1 MALCIVKSHL
11 PKDSLAYVF
20 ERKMSKWHL
29 AMREPV
35 TWTGNYRQA
44 GIFFSPVS
52 LKFFLACFVLGR
64 KSTLHFTRICEFQGS
79 PVPGNVWAEAG
90 QSLGKE
96 TVGTDE
102 QHQYFPTRGKY
113 RVLEGEKQ
121 FLHLY
126 EITQKMRNLL
136 FFFITFLF
144 FGLEERKS
152 PQR

>member
-1 MALCIVKSHL
+1 MYLKGKCLSDIWPRESLSHGQGITG
-11 PKDSLAYVF
+11 KQVF
-20 ERKMSKWHL
+20 
-29 AMREPV
+29 
-35 TWTGNYRQA
+35 
-44 GIFFSPVS
+44 FFSCFF
-52 LKFFLACFVLGR
+52 KIFLACFVLGR

-136 FFFITFLF
+136 FF
-144 FGLEERKS
+144 
-152 PQR
+152 

>member
-1 MALCIVKSHL
+1 M
-11 PKDSLAYVF
+11 D
-20 ERKMSKWHL
+20 
-29 AMREPV
+29 REL
-35 TWTGNYRQA
+35 QA
-44 GIFFSPVS
+44 SRYFFFSCFF
-52 LKFFLACFVLGR
+52 KFFLACFVLGR

-113 RVLEGEKQ
+113 RALEGEKQ
-121 FLHLY
+121 FPHLY

-136 FFFITFLF
+136 FFFFYYLSVLWVRGKKKPSEI
-144 FGLEERKS
+144 RYM
-152 PQR
+152 